1 MQLLKIVSTLFSV
14 TPKPTI
20 MLKKTLKWTG
30 IILLFLIVGV
40 TAIVLLRQ
48 NTKYDAPYPAIK
60 ASTDSAVLARGK
72 YLVYGPAHCA
82 DCHAKQGT
90 EEIVNSGAEV
100 DLPGGRDFALPIGHI
115 YARNIT
121 PDKETGI
128 GNLSDE
134 TIARSLRY
142 GVGHDGRALFDFMP
156 FHDMSDEDLTA
167 VISFIRTLKP
177 VNNQVP
183 DNKMNVMGKIVKAFI
198 IKPVGPTGTPPKQV
212 KPDST
217 AEYGRYLAMSVA
229 NCRGCHTDRD
239 LKTGAFI
246 GEPFAGGFKMESII
260 DPEHYICESPN
271 LTPDKETGRIYGWT
285 EEMFRN
291 RIRQG
296 KLIKH
301 SPMAWGPFSRM
312 SDMEIKA
319 IYKFLQTVQP
329 VHKKIEKTF
338 YEKKA

>member
-1 MQLLKIVSTLFSV
+1 MFKKI
-14 TPKPTI
+14 
-20 MLKKTLKWTG
+20 LKWTG
-30 IILLFLIVGV
+30 FILLFLILGV
-40 TAIVLLRQ
+40 SLIIAFRQ
-48 NTKYDAPYPAIK
+48 NKKYDAPYPAIK
-60 ASTDSAVLARGK
+60 SSTDSTVIARGK

-100 DLPGGRDFALPIGHI
+100 DLPGGRDFKLPIGHV

-128 GNLSDE
+128 GNIPDE

-142 GVGHDGRALFDFMP
+142 GVGHDGRAIFDFMP
-156 FHDMSDEDLTA
+156 FHDLSDADLTA
-167 VISFIRTLKP
+167 IISFIRTIKP
-177 VNNQVP
+177 VKNKVPENN
-183 DNKMNVMGKIVKAFI
+183 MNLLGMIVKAFV
-198 IKPVGPTGTPPKQV
+198 IKPVGPTGTAPKQV
-212 KPDST
+212 TADST

-229 NCRGCHTDRD
+229 NCHGCHTDRD

-271 LTPDKETGRIYGWT
+271 LTPDKETGHIYGWT
-285 EEMFRN
+285 EEMFHT
-291 RIRQG
+291 RIRKG

-301 SPMAWGPFSRM
+301 SPMPWGPFSRM
-312 SDMEIKA
+312 SDLEIAA
-319 IYKFLQTVQP
+319 IYKFLQTVKP
-329 VHKKIEKTF
+329 VHKKIEQTF
-338 YEKKA
+338 YEKKN

>member
-1 MQLLKIVSTLFSV
+1 
-14 TPKPTI
+14 
-20 MLKKTLKWTG
+20 MLKKTLRWTG
-30 IILLFLIVGV
+30 IILLFLIIGITV
-40 TAIVLLRQ
+40 IVMLSQ
-48 NTKYDAPYPAIK
+48 NKKYDAPYPAIK
-60 ASTDSAVLARGK
+60 ASTDSSVLARGK

-90 EEIVNSGAEV
+90 EELVNSGAEV

-115 YARNIT
+115 YSRNIT

-128 GNLSDE
+128 GNLSDA

-142 GVGHDGRALFDFMP
+142 GVGYDGRALFDFMP

-177 VNNQVP
+177 VSNKVP

-198 IKPVGPTGTPPKQV
+198 IKPVGPTATPPKQV

-217 AEYGRYLAMSVA
+217 AEYGRYLANSVA

-260 DPEHYICESPN
+260 DPEHYICETPN
-271 LTPDKETGRIYGWT
+271 LTPDKETGRIYGWS
-285 EEMFRN
+285 EETFRN
-291 RIRQG
+291 RIRKG
-296 KLIKH
+296 KVIKH

-319 IYKFLQTVQP
+319 IYKFLQTVKP
-329 VHKKIEKTF
+329 VNKKIEKTF

>member
-1 MQLLKIVSTLFSV
+1 MFKKI
-14 TPKPTI
+14 
-20 MLKKTLKWTG
+20 LKWTG
-30 IILLFLIVGV
+30 LILLFILVGLIV
-40 TAIVLLRQ
+40 IISLNQ
-48 NTKYDAPYPAIK
+48 NKKFEAPYPAIK

-82 DCHAKQGT
+82 DCHSKMGT
-90 EEIVNSGAEV
+90 EELVNSGAEV

-115 YARNIT
+115 YVKNIT

-156 FHDMSDEDLTA
+156 FYNISDADLTA
-167 VISFIRTLKP
+167 IISYIRTIKP
-177 VNNQVP
+177 VKNVVP
-183 DNKMNVMGKIVKAFI
+183 KNDMNALGMVLKAFV
-198 IKPVGPTGTPPKQV
+198 IKPVGPTGTPPKTVQ
-212 KPDST
+212 PDT
-217 AEYGRYLAMSVA
+217 TVEYGRYMAMSVA
-229 NCRGCHTDRD
+229 NCVGCHTDRD

-246 GEPFAGGFKMESII
+246 GEPFAGGFKMESVV
-260 DPEHYICESPN
+260 DPEKYECMSPN
-271 LTPDKETGRIYGWT
+271 LTPDKETGHIYGWT

-296 KLIKH
+296 KIIKH

-312 SDMEIKA
+312 SDLEIKA
-319 IYKFLQTVQP
+319 IYKFLQTVKP
-329 VHKKIEKTF
+329 VHNKIAETV
-338 YEKKA
+338 YEKKS